1 MAGPFAE
8 PGESPDER
16 DQVGREA
23 AGSAAAAIRAGGE
36 APQEPLRRA
45 QPEDPHRRHLHH
57 RPTADHVETSRRRG
71 EAAVG
76 QLQGDFILPACTGTA
91 NIGHH

>member
-8 PGESPDER
+8 PGESADER